1 MKRPL
6 TIDGIAKL
14 AGVNRSTVSR
24 ALNPETASLISEEVR
39 KRILAICDEH
49 NYRPRASARAFASG
63 KTQKIALISST
74 LIHDCSLATYAE
86 YL

>member
-49 NYRPRASARAFASG
+49 NYRPRASAARWRPTRNICRLLQSPF
-63 KTQKIALISST
+63 KTK
-74 LIHDCSLATYAE
+74 ATH
-86 YL
+86 